1 MRYRRATDVTH
12 EEAGDRSV
20 LLDGAGSAMTTLN
33 PVGSLIWRELDGD
46 RSTSELAKALATQF
60 EDVDQATLEADIDSF
75 LAELS
80 EDGLVEAIDH

>member
-1 MRYRRATDVTH
+1 MRYRRAADVTH
-12 EEAGDRSV
+12 EDAGERAV

-46 RSTSELAKALATQF
+46 RSTSELAKVLATHF
-60 EDVDQATLEADIDSF
+60 NDVDQPTLEADIDSF